1 MKITFTHLFATIAA
15 ISVLVGCTEKFD
27 NEAENTTPGV
37 VWKAQLDGTKT
48 VLNDVTVEWE
58 ATDTIV
64 MFGKAQDSPKKGKYT
79 ANNIAGSYAEF
90 IYASGYEFQTGE
102 AQYALYPYAEGASID
117 GSTITFNLPETQAY
131 RENSF
136 GLDANAAVGV
146 VNGENI
152 YFRNICGCLELALKT
167 EAGTGTV
174 ELDRIV
180 LTAKGDENLWGTF
193 TCDVSNTTDPVAEYS
208 TGGGKSII
216 LDCSG
221 VSIGYTEKDFYISVP
236 AGSLSKG
243 FVAEVY
249 SAKGHLVTTMSTS
262 KDNTIARRDI
272 KEMPLKSFKWIP
284 SGYSELE
291 FIQSVGNQYIK
302 TGYVDNDATA
312 KFEADCRYTSL
323 ESINSYI
330 AGCSDGSKWLLMGV
344 QEQEGVKKFK
354 FQADG
359 NQIWD
364 NSADKDRHI
373 FSIDLNNGEARIDGN
388 KIGTE
393 TGTGTPN
400 GKELYLFARNNNG
413 KVESKCTA
421 CLYSFKIYNGGKVS
435 HYFVPCRNSS
445 NEIGLY
451 DLNTEKFL
459 KNSGDGKFV
468 TLVSYIQSNATQY
481 INTGY
486 KPTRTDVKYVADC
499 QYVKLTGSG
508 DFKNVYVAGTA
519 TKVDNTEYWV
529 LIGAQDGKFKYQAG
543 VTGTETK
550 PWNSDTNRH
559 TFTLDVK
566 NKKVGCDSN
575 TTSLSEVSACNADL
589 YLFARK
595 GLDGKL
601 ECTAHLRL
609 YSFKIYEGEKLVHDY
624 RPALNE
630 AGTPGLCDVVTSTF
644 LKKGAGNEFTY
655 GY

>member
-27 NEAENTTPGV
+27 NKAENTTPGV

-58 ATDTIV
+58 STDAIV
-64 MFGKAQDSPKKGKYT
+64 LFGEAQGSPEKGRYT
-79 ANNIAGSYAEF
+79 ATNIDGSYAEF
-90 IYASGYEFQTGE
+90 IHAGGHEFNTGE
-102 AQYALYPYAEGASID
+102 AKYALYPYAEGASIN

-167 EAGTGTV
+167 EAGTV

-180 LTAKGDENLWGTF
+180 LTAKGEENLWGTF
-193 TCDVSNTTDPVAEYS
+193 TCDASNTTDPVAEYS

-221 VSIGYTEKDFYISVP
+221 VSIGDTEKDFYISVP

-323 ESINSYI
+323 ENNNSYI

-364 NSADKDRHI
+364 NSAADKNRHI

-393 TGTGTPN
+393 TGAGTPN
-400 GKELYLFARNNNG
+400 GNELYLFARNNNG
-413 KVESKCTA
+413 KVECICTA
-421 CLYSFKIYNGGKVS
+421 CLYSFKIYNGRKVS

-451 DLNTEKFL
+451 DLNTGKFL
-459 KNSGDGKFV
+459 KNSGTGKFV
-468 TLVSYIQSNATQY
+468 EVTLLSYIQSDATQY

-486 KPTRTDVKYVADC
+486 KPTRTDAKYVADC
-499 QYVKLTGSG
+499 QYISLTNGAG
-508 DFKNVYVAGTA
+508 DKNVYVAGTV
-519 TKVDNTEYWV
+519 KVVDDSQHWV

-543 VTGTETK
+543 KSGVNQ
-550 PWNSDTNRH
+550 WSSDTTRH

-566 NKKVGCDSN
+566 NKKGGCDSN
-575 TTSLSEVSACNADL
+575 TTSLSEVSACNEDL

-595 GLDGKL
+595 NSAGNPNCFSKIK
-601 ECTAHLRL
+601 L
-609 YSFKIYEGEKLVHDY
+609 YSFKIYENEKLVHDY

-630 AGTPGLCDVVTSTF
+630 EGTPGLCDVVSSNF
-644 LKKGAGNEFTY
+644 LEKEVGNEFTY

>member
-1 MKITFTHLFATIAA
+1 MRITLAHIFAMFLAT
-15 ISVLVGCTEKFD
+15 VLLVGCTEKFD
-27 NEAENTTPGV
+27 DETEVTIQKI
-37 VWKAQLDGTKT
+37 VWKAQLDGTRT
-48 VLNDVTVEWE
+48 VLNDVIVEWD
-58 ATDTIV
+58 ANDAII
-64 MFGKAQDSPKKGKYT
+64 MFGDAEGSPKKGKYT
-79 ANNIAGSYAEF
+79 ASSVEGSYAEF
-90 IYASGYEFQTGE
+90 TYAGVGYEFKQGE
-102 AQYALYPYAEGASID
+102 AKYALYPYSEDASID
-117 GSTITFNLPETQAY
+117 GSRISFNLPEIQTY

-136 GLDANAAVGV
+136 GRDANVAVGV

-152 YFRNICGCLELALKT
+152 YFKNICGCLELKL
-167 EAGTGTV
+167 EANSGVV
-174 ELDRIV
+174 ELGKIV
-180 LTAKGDENLWGTF
+180 LTTKGDENLWGTF
-193 TCDVSNTTDPVAEYS
+193 TCDVLNTTDPVAEYS
-208 TGGGKSII
+208 TGGGKSIV

-221 VSIGYTEKDFYISVP
+221 VSIGDTEKDFYISVP

-291 FIQSVGNQYIK
+291 FIQSTGNQYIK

-323 ESINSYI
+323 ESSNSYI

-344 QEQEGVKKFK
+344 QDKKFK

-359 NQIWD
+359 SQIWAE
-364 NSADKDRHI
+364 SADKDRHI

-393 TGTGTPN
+393 TGAGTPN
-400 GKELYLFARNNNG
+400 GNELYLFARNNNG
-413 KVESKCTA
+413 KVECKCTA

-435 HYFVPCRNSS
+435 HYFVPCRNSF

-451 DLNTEKFL
+451 DLNTGNFR

-499 QYVKLTGSG
+499 QYVKLTSSG

-595 GLDGKL
+595 GLDGKS
-601 ECTAHLRL
+601 ECPAHLRL

-624 RPALNE
+624 RPALND
-630 AGTPGLCDVVTSTF
+630 AGTPGLYDVVTSAF
-644 LKKGAGNEFTY
+644 LKKVAGDEFTY

>member
-27 NEAENTTPGV
+27 NKAENTTPGV

-58 ATDTIV
+58 STDAIV
-64 MFGKAQDSPKKGKYT
+64 LFGEAQGSPEKGRYT
-79 ANNIAGSYAEF
+79 ATNIDGSYAEF

-102 AQYALYPYAEGASID
+102 AQYALYPYAEDALID
-117 GSTITFNLPETQAY
+117 GSQITLALSETQAY

-136 GLDANAAVGV
+136 GRDANAAVGV
-146 VNGENI
+146 VNGEDI
-152 YFRNICGCLELALKT
+152 YFRNICGCLELKLKA
-167 EAGTGTV
+167 ESGTV
-174 ELDRIV
+174 ELSRIV
-180 LTAKGDENLWGTF
+180 LTTKGDENLWGTF
-193 TCDVSNTTDPVAEYS
+193 TCDVLNTTDPVAEYS
-208 TGGGKSII
+208 TGGGKSIV

-221 VSIGYTEKDFYISVP
+221 VSIGDTEKDFYISVP

-291 FIQSVGNQYIK
+291 LIQSTGNQYIK
-302 TGYVDNDATA
+302 TGYIDNDETA

-323 ESINSYI
+323 ESSNSYI

-344 QEQEGVKKFK
+344 QDKKFK

-393 TGTGTPN
+393 TGAGTPN
-400 GKELYLFARNNNG
+400 RNELYLFARNNNG
-413 KVESKCTA
+413 KDECKCTA

-451 DLNTEKFL
+451 DLNTGKFL
-459 KNSGDGKFV
+459 KNSGTGKFV

-601 ECTAHLRL
+601 ECPAHLRL

-624 RPALNE
+624 RPALND
-630 AGTPGLCDVVTSTF
+630 AGTPGLYDVVTSAF
-644 LKKGAGNEFTY
+644 LKKVAGDELTY

>member
-1 MKITFTHLFATIAA
+1 MKIKFAHISATILA
-15 ISVLVGCTEKFD
+15 IATIIGCTEKFD
-27 NEAENTTPGV
+27 NTVEKTTPGI
-37 VWKAQLDGTKT
+37 VWKAHLDETKT
-48 VLNDVTVEWE
+48 VLSDVTVNWDEGD
-58 ATDTIV
+58 AII
-64 MFGKAQDSPKKGKYT
+64 MFGDAQGSPKKGKYT

-102 AQYALYPYAEGASID
+102 AQYALYPYAEDASID
-117 GSTITFNLPETQAY
+117 GSQITFALSETQAY

-136 GLDANAAVGV
+136 GRDANAAVGV
-146 VNGENI
+146 VNGEDI
-152 YFRNICGCLELALKT
+152 YFRNICGCLELKLKA
-167 EAGTGTV
+167 ESGTV
-174 ELDRIV
+174 ELSRIV
-180 LTAKGDENLWGTF
+180 LTTKGEENLWGTF
-193 TCDVSNTTDPVAEYS
+193 TCDASNTTDPVAEYS
-208 TGGGKSII
+208 TGGGNSII

-221 VSIGYTEKDFYISVP
+221 VSIGDTEKDFYISVP

-323 ESINSYI
+323 ESKNSYI
-330 AGCSDGSKWLLMGV
+330 AGCSDEYQWLLMGV

-393 TGTGTPN
+393 TGAGTPN
-400 GKELYLFARNNNG
+400 GNELYLFARNNNG
-413 KVESKCTA
+413 KVECKCTA

-451 DLNTEKFL
+451 DLNTGNFR

-499 QYVKLTGSG
+499 QYISLTNGAG
-508 DFKNVYVAGTA
+508 DKNVYVAGTA

-559 TFTLDVK
+559 TFTIDVK
-566 NKKVGCDSN
+566 NKKVGCDSD
-575 TTSLSEVSACNADL
+575 TTSLSEVSACNEDL

-595 GLDGKL
+595 NTVGNIN
-601 ECTAHLRL
+601 CFSQVRL
-609 YSFKIYEGEKLVHDY
+609 YSFKIYEENEKLVHDY
-624 RPALNE
+624 RPALND
-630 AGTPGLCDVVTSTF
+630 AGTPGLFDVVTSTF
-644 LKKGAGNEFTY
+644 LKKGAGDEFTY